1 MNYLSP
7 TLTCIPAKLL
17 VALLFFLSSLQALAV
32 EIDFTR
38 HLSLYPESARQ
49 QPESEVS
56 FFGVPGD
63 ARLIVSSPGN
73 MVNATIQLN
82 GVELISAG
90 HLDRTKQVEVPVTL
104 LENNIM
110 TVSLNTII
118 VHPFSI
124 RIKQIADIQLPLT
137 VLERDIRHAV
147 NRPIKNEYGD
157 IEKAMLL
164 QQSGE
169 ISLKDLRRLESTLK
183 TDCRARETK
192 KMNNAIIKAA
202 QENVTDSPLN
212 ELTRTRI
219 LAAGRD
225 AITDQRPK
233 SALPWMAAAA
243 VLVLFFTLAWAQEL
257 AAKAPLSLRYA
268 KQALNDAM
276 GGSIDE
282 TISNEAVLQELGY
295 AADEI
300 ARLKVHGVI

>member
-1 MNYLSP
+1 MN
-7 TLTCIPAKLL
+7 TA
-17 VALLFFLSSLQALAV
+17 
-32 EIDFTR
+32 E
-38 HLSLYPESARQ
+38 
-49 QPESEVS
+49 
-56 FFGVPGD
+56 
-63 ARLIVSSPGN
+63 
-73 MVNATIQLN
+73 
-82 GVELISAG
+82 
-90 HLDRTKQVEVPVTL
+90 
-104 LENNIM
+104 
-110 TVSLNTII
+110 
-118 VHPFSI
+118 
-124 RIKQIADIQLPLT
+124 
-137 VLERDIRHAV
+137 
-147 NRPIKNEYGD
+147 D